1 MKDNKTIFLIVLSIL
16 LLIVSMALLWT
27 WGYNY
32 GSDKKKKSAST
43 LVAQD
48 SITNENIP
56 SKEKVERMYLD
67 AVGNLNIL
75 DSALHAADAAKSD
88 IGDKLNEFYRL
99 RDEIAA
105 LLKNS
110 DNNSLLSAQQKIG
123 ELQFRVE
130 VLRKQNALIEKE
142 NKRLAE
148 ILNQLSRIKNKE
160 TLMAYDSLSAAVSNS
175 DIIAAADLPSTQL
188 ENQQPATTSVPTSAV
203 KVSAFSVS
211 AVSGQ
216 NAMDEPTTKAQLTS
230 KLSGSLSFQNNN
242 RLLQNAEL
250 MIVVLQPDG
259 KVLKTSAWGGA
270 GSFESNGVRK
280 IYSSK
285 IRFDCTENENKQLFF
300 NIEADEFQKGNY
312 FIQLYFKGM
321 LVSKTTLTLS

>member
-16 LLIVSMALLWT
+16 LLVVSMALLWT

-32 GSDKKKKSAST
+32 GSDKKKTTASAF
-43 LVAQD
+43 VAQD

-67 AVGNLNIL
+67 AVGNLNNL

-160 TLMAYDSLSAAVSNS
+160 TLMAYDSLSSAVLNT
-175 DIIAAADLPSTQL
+175 DIIVADASTQSD
-188 ENQQPATTSVPTSAV
+188 NQQPATTSIPSSGVR
-203 KVSAFSVS
+203 VSAFSVS
-211 AVSGQ
+211 AVASQ
-216 NAMDEPTTKAQLTS
+216 DALDQPTNKAQLTS
-230 KLSGSLSFQNNN
+230 KLSGSLSFQNNSK
-242 RLLQNAEL
+242 LLQNAEI
-250 MIVVLQPDG
+250 MIVVIRPDG
-259 KVLKTSAWGGA
+259 KVLKSAAWGGA

-300 NIEADEFQKGNY
+300 NVESDDFQKGNY
-312 FIQLYFKGM
+312 LIQLYFKGS
-321 LVSKTTLTLS
+321 LVSKTTLALS

>member
-16 LLIVSMALLWT
+16 LLVVSMALLWT

-32 GSDKKKKSAST
+32 GIDKKKKSPSAF
-43 LVAQD
+43 VAQD
-48 SITNENIP
+48 SIVYENVP
-56 SKEKVERMYLD
+56 SREKVERMYLD

-110 DNNSLLSAQQKIG
+110 DNGSLLSAQQKIG

-148 ILNQLSRIKNKE
+148 ILNQLSRIRNRE
-160 TLMAYDSLSAAVSNS
+160 TFSTTDSVVASNTTI
-175 DIIAAADLPSTQL
+175 DII
-188 ENQQPATTSVPTSAV
+188 EVPTVPPTNQPTTQNQVSSSAI
-203 KVSAFSVS
+203 KVLTFSVS
-211 AVSGQ
+211 AVASQ
-216 NAMDEPTTKAQLTS
+216 NAMDEPTNKAQSTS

-242 RLLQNAEL
+242 KLLQNAEM
-250 MIVVLQPDG
+250 MIVVIQPDG
-259 KVLKTSAWGGA
+259 KVLKTVAWGGA

-285 IRFDCTENENKQLFF
+285 IRFDCTENENKQLYF

-312 FIQLYFKGM
+312 FIQLYFKGS